1 MYKRQAQLAYFAV
14 LMKARQYDRRI
25 FSRGIQPHVYA
36 IVESNGL
43 DSSSV
48 EYFTKND
55 PKLKKDFGTLMD
67 ELRDAKEYGSI
78 LNMSQAVSY
87 THLDVYKRQG

>member
-1 MYKRQAQLAYFAV
+1 MTVRQLAYFAV
-14 LMKARQYDRRI
+14 MMKARQYDRRI

-48 EYFTKND
+48 EYFTNND
-55 PKLKKDFGTLMD
+55 PKLEKGLWNSGRRT
-67 ELRDAKEYGSI
+67 A
-78 LNMSQAVSY
+78 
-87 THLDVYKRQG
+87 